1 MPGRIGG
8 WDLRRMIGL
17 ATRYLER
24 YRAEVD
30 QLNVFPVP
38 DGDTGTNLLLTM
50 RSAQAE
56 MERVSS
62 SSLAEM
68 SNALARGSLL
78 GARGNSGVILSQIFR
93 GLARTFEGKGE
104 ADGLDLGLA
113 LQEGVQAAYRAVVR
127 PVEGTILTVAREAA
141 RRAVEVGRRTRDA
154 VAVLREA
161 WAGARETL
169 GRTPDLLPVLK
180 KAGVVDAGG
189 QGLVYILEGLLAALV
204 GEEGSAQLVEPEP
217 VSVSPGQEV
226 GAFPYDL
233 VATLRGEG
241 KQSRLAQALGHMGDS
256 LVVAEDGDLVRVH
269 IHTAYPDRVLALLL
283 DEGLVEARV
292 EDMRLQV
299 SARGEDVRGQLSA
312 PPGDVGAQVPGRSPR
327 SRGTDAAVTREELVP
342 LAVVAVVPGDG
353 WGDILGSLGV
363 EVVPGGPT
371 MNPSAAEVMEAV
383 RAARAR
389 EVVILPGHPN
399 ALAVARQVTSL
410 TRVPVRV
417 VPALSGPQVVAAAL
431 AFNPE
436 LPPEENARLMQEAAA
451 GVRTG
456 QVTRAV
462 RDSAVGQVPVRKGDA
477 VGFLEDELVVAA
489 PSPEEAVMALLARA
503 TGRDTTAVTLFY
515 GADVKAP
522 VAAALGERL
531 RERYPH
537 LLVEVHYGGQPL
549 HHYVISV
556 E

>member
-24 YRAEVD
+24 HRAEVD

-56 MERVSS
+56 MEKVGS
-62 SSLAEM
+62 SSLDEV
-68 SNALARGSLL
+68 SGALARGSLL

-93 GLARTFEGKGE
+93 GLARTFEGKRE

-161 WAGARETL
+161 WTVARETL

-204 GEEGSAQLVEPEP
+204 GEEGFAQMVEPEP
-217 VSVSPGQEV
+217 VSVAVPGYA
-226 GAFPYDL
+226 GPSPYDL
-233 VATLRGEG
+233 VATIRGKG
-241 KQSRLAQALGHMGDS
+241 KWSRLRQDLQALGDS
-256 LVVAEDGDLVRVH
+256 LVLAEDNDVVRIH
-269 IHTAYPDRVLALLL
+269 IHTACPDRVLALLV
-283 DEGLVEARV
+283 DQGLVEARV

-299 SARGEDVRGQLSA
+299 ASLAPAAEGQ
-312 PPGDVGAQVPGRSPR
+312 PETGV
-327 SRGTDAAVTREELVP
+327 
-342 LAVVAVVPGDG
+342 AVVAVAPGEG
-353 WGDILGSLGV
+353 WAEILGSLGV
-363 EVVPGGPT
+363 VVVPGGPT
-371 MNPSAAEVMEAV
+371 MNPSASELLEAV
-383 RAARAR
+383 GQTSAR
-389 EVVILPGHPN
+389 EVIILPGHPN
-399 ALAVARQVTSL
+399 AWAVARQVASL
-410 TRVPVRV
+410 SRVPVQV
-417 VPALSGPQVVAAAL
+417 VPALSGPQVMAAAL
-431 AFNPE
+431 AFNPD
-436 LPPEENARLMQEAAA
+436 LGAGENVRCMQAAVG
-451 GVRTG
+451 GVKTA
-456 QVTRAV
+456 QVARAV
-462 RDSAVGQVPVRKGDA
+462 RDSAAGEVPVRRGDA
-477 VGFLEDELVVAA
+477 VGFLEDQLVVAA
-489 PSPEEAVMALLARA
+489 PTCEEAVLALLERA
-503 TGRDTTAVTLFY
+503 VTGSSTAVTLFY
-515 GADVKAP
+515 GAGVEP
-522 VAAALGERL
+522 PAAARVAD
-531 RERYPH
+531 RVRARYPQ

>member
-256 LVVAEDGDLVRVH
+256 LVVAEDGNLVRVH

-283 DEGLVEARV
+283 DEGLV
-292 EDMRLQV
+292 
-299 SARGEDVRGQLSA
+299 
-312 PPGDVGAQVPGRSPR
+312 
-327 SRGTDAAVTREELVP
+327 
-342 LAVVAVVPGDG
+342 
-353 WGDILGSLGV
+353 
-363 EVVPGGPT
+363 
-371 MNPSAAEVMEAV
+371 
-383 RAARAR
+383 
-389 EVVILPGHPN
+389 
-399 ALAVARQVTSL
+399 
-410 TRVPVRV
+410 
-417 VPALSGPQVVAAAL
+417 
-431 AFNPE
+431 
-436 LPPEENARLMQEAAA
+436 
-451 GVRTG
+451 
-456 QVTRAV
+456 
-462 RDSAVGQVPVRKGDA
+462 
-477 VGFLEDELVVAA
+477 
-489 PSPEEAVMALLARA
+489 
-503 TGRDTTAVTLFY
+503 
-515 GADVKAP
+515 
-522 VAAALGERL
+522 
-531 RERYPH
+531 
-537 LLVEVHYGGQPL
+537 
-549 HHYVISV
+549 
-556 E
+556 